1 MIDVK
6 RLEIVIDAPFSE
18 RVVAVLEQHDVEGWT
33 ILRGAA
39 GSGDRGLRL
48 GDEITGVSNNHLIIT
63 TCKPE
68 LLDALVEDVRGLL
81 KRFGGMCLVSD
92 AQWIDN

>member
-18 RVVAVLEQHDVEGWT
+18 QITAVLEQHGAVGWT
-33 ILRGAA
+33 ILRGAT
-39 GSGDRGLRL
+39 GSGDRGLRY
-48 GDEITGVSNNHLIIT
+48 GDEITGVSNNHVIIT
-63 TCKPE
+63 TCAPE
-68 LLDALVEDVRGLL
+68 KLEALVADLQVLL

-92 AQWIDN
+92 ARWVGH